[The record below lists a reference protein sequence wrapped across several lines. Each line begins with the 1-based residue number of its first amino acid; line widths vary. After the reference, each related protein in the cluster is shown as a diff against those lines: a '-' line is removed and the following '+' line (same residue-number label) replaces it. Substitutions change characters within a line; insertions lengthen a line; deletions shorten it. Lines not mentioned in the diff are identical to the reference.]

1 MKKAKKKI
9 NKRSI
14 LMKIS
19 ALILL
24 ISVLAIATYVSL
36 LKIKSAFPIKRLVF
50 TGNKHLTADELRTL
64 ISLHGND
71 SLITLTGNDISH
83 RLLKSPWIRSVNVR
97 KQFPETLSLSI
108 DEVVPFALLDINGRL
123 FMIDEKGN
131 LLEELKNNPIPFLP
145 VITGNPFKEKEGFSE
160 AINLAKTMNDMGLP
174 SERDQIAIV
183 ISKPQEL
190 TAIIDGVVLKI
201 GSGEYRAKLERLLE
215 LEEEIKRRKIP
226 IDYIDLRFANRV
238 VLKPIKEVIN

>member
-1 MKKAKKKI
+1 MKKAKKKT

-14 LMKIS
+14 LMKIT
-19 ALILL
+19 ALTLL
-24 ISVLAIATYVSL
+24 ISALAIAIYVSL
-36 LKIKSAFPIKRLVF
+36 LTIKAAFPIKRLVF
-50 TGNKHLTADELRTL
+50 IGNKHLTADELRTL
-64 ISLHGND
+64 INLHGND
-71 SLITLTGNDISH
+71 SLIALTGNDVSH

-108 DEVVPFALLDINGRL
+108 NEVVPFALLDMNGHL
-123 FMIDEKGN
+123 FIIDEKGK

-160 AINLAKTMNDMGLP
+160 AINLAKTMNDMGLA
-174 SERDQIAIV
+174 SERDQIEIV

-201 GSGEYRAKLERLLE
+201 GSGEYRAKLERLLD
-215 LEEEIKRRKIP
+215 LEEEIKRKNIP